1 MTVPILKERPLTW
14 RDAWLPYLMVGINML
29 APTLVAR
36 SILTPPLFNI
46 VVVIILLGVPASLYF
61 RQRSYNRIFLNLMV
75 MVPLIGI
82 TWALLK
88 DDPGLAID
96 WNDFQT
102 SLLAVDSMARFN
114 ALLKVF
120 TFLAAGRAFVLVTP
134 QEILQTPIP
143 SFAILL
149 FFSVI
154 NRLSGTP
161 SMANQPMM
169 LVTLLLFCITTLY
182 IISME
187 QTQRWFT
194 IFPPLRVQRRI
205 FWQIMK
211 FVAVLF
217 PIAVVLG
224 FLMQPINLPALSA
237 RMYRNVRPPT
247 MSLPGFPNAQVSLA
261 VKDHVTMGDIGW
273 PTSKAEVML
282 ISVPQ
287 SRSGN
292 YLWRATSYAEYEK
305 GSWVNK
311 RRDWLSGIQDMGAAS
326 LLTPALIDNTSI
338 GEQVEWYNAPQKT
351 TGKQDSII
359 AGIEGI
365 DPGIVEGVKEGKIE
379 ISFTKNTGGV
389 DLPRDILFQSIV
401 LKNPVLAAPEEPI
414 HCAYQGV
421 FVSGNYSDNLLP
433 IVADDSSVFMTRRSR
448 SRGKPI
454 DSYQVVSINK
464 PSPYSMIL
472 DTKVS
477 LPAQDEKRYTDMAS
491 SSDFSTTNAER
502 IRTLARQIIDEKK
515 IKKDEKYEI
524 NVVNALQ
531 SYLAMNFKYT
541 LKPGRSKNNEDPTI
555 DFLFNT
561 KKGYCVYFAGAMVML
576 CRSVDIPARF
586 VVGFATGDPVAGAEQ
601 QAGMT
606 TYSVKAEHA
615 HAWVEVFLPSYGWYP
630 ADPTAGSTPIPTG
643 WESIW
648 GGFIDGL
655 TTAKNFVAGLWNN
668 FRTDLRFRIYSI
680 IVILLIGGVITL
692 IVYLRSARPPRL
704 PKEELMPEQAEHV
717 VNATYRCMHRWLEQW
732 GVVKPTGLT
741 ASEFELSFREI
752 NEPMGLL
759 VAEISELYVRTRY
772 AGVKPSDTQAR
783 RGVAA
788 LRELA
793 VVAKTERRNLYAD
806 VDKVTN

>member
-1 MTVPILKERPLTW
+1 
-14 RDAWLPYLMVGINML
+14 ML

-75 MVPLIGI
+75 MAPLIVI

-161 SMANQPMM
+161 TTANQPLMI
-169 LVTLLLFCITTLY
+169 VTLLLFCITTLY

-205 FWQIMK
+205 FWHILK
-211 FVAVLF
+211 FLAVLF

-237 RMYRNVRPPT
+237 RMYRNVRPPS
-247 MSLPGFPNAQVSLA
+247 MSLPGFPNTQVSLA
-261 VKDHVTMGDIGW
+261 VQDHVTMGDLGW
-273 PTSKAEVML
+273 PNSKAEVML

-305 GSWVNK
+305 GSWVNQ
-311 RRDWLSGIQDMGAAS
+311 RRDWQSGIQEMEAAT
-326 LLTPALIDNTSI
+326 LTAPLIDNTSVS
-338 GEQVEWYNAPQKT
+338 QPVEWYNAPQKT

-359 AGIEGI
+359 TGIEGI
-365 DPGIVEGVKEGKIE
+365 DPGVVEGVKEGKIE

-414 HCAYQGV
+414 HCAFQGV

-433 IVADDSSVFMTRRSR
+433 IVADDSSMFMTRRSR
-448 SRGKPI
+448 GAGKPV

-472 DTKVS
+472 DTKVR
-477 LPAQDEKRYTDMAS
+477 LPARDESRYSDMAS
-491 SSDFSTTNAER
+491 SSDLSTTDAER

-531 SYLAMNFKYT
+531 TYLALNYKYT
-541 LKPGRSKNNEDPTI
+541 LKPGKSNNKVDPTI

-561 KKGYCVYFAGAMVML
+561 KKGYCVYFAGAMTML

-586 VVGFATGDPVAGAEQ
+586 VVGFATGDQVAGAEQ
-601 QAGMT
+601 LAGMT

-615 HAWVEVFLPSYGWYP
+615 HAWVEVFLPRYGWYS

-648 GGFIDGL
+648 GGFVDGL
-655 TTAKNFVAGLWNN
+655 TAAKNFVAGLWNN

-680 IVILLIGGVITL
+680 IVMLLFGGAVSL
-692 IVYLRSARPPRL
+692 IMYLRSARPPRL
-704 PKEELMPEQAEHV
+704 PKEEMTPEQAEYV

-752 NEPMGLL
+752 NEPMGLM
-759 VAEISELYVRTRY
+759 VEEISELYVRTRY
-772 AGVKPSDTQAR
+772 AGVKPADAQAR